1 MTALLFNE
9 SLYNFWHV
17 HDVFINNIFLT
28 YEKVQTYIKVERIV
42 HIHPYLKCFLNIVL
56 YFLFLFA
63 CVCVCMDVD
72 MYIEY
77 FYCFVAPFKSKLQ
90 TS

>member
-28 YEKVQTYIKVERIV
+28 YEKVQTHMQIKKENITRC
-42 HIHPYLKCFLNIVL
+42 LKNI
-56 YFLFLFA
+56 
-63 CVCVCMDVD
+63 
-72 MYIEY
+72 
-77 FYCFVAPFKSKLQ
+77 
-90 TS
+90 